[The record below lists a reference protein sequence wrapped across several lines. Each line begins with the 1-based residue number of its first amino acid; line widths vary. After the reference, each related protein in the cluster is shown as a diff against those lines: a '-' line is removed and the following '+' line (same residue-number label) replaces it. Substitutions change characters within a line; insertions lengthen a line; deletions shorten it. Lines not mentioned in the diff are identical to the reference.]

1 MMHFLWLA
9 MAIATP
15 PKAIILMLGDDYGYT
30 NVGFAHGTFLL
41 THRYCAWGLALP
53 VHASTLIAGG
63 IAVRMNASTTS
74 LQIVLVV
81 LNHS

>member
-1 MMHFLWLA
+1 MMHFLWVA
-9 MAIATP
+9 MAIAAP

-41 THRYCAWGLALP
+41 THVVIVHGICAACSRQQLDCRCGC
-53 VHASTLIAGG
+53 S
-63 IAVRMNASTTS
+63 RMNASGTS